1 MVEQVFPSISIG
13 QVPPY
18 RNSFARLPRAQIH
31 KVQPF
36 TFTLGKSTKISRM
49 LTKTKMI
56 NFAICPCSPSSTFLF
71 DLLRLVSSEYKTPPK
86 FDLFWNGSKN
96 SENDN
101 RLSISVRISILNT
114 DYATN
119 SQKMKSKYLCDYW

>member
-36 TFTLGKSTKISRM
+36 TFTWVKRTKISRM

-56 NFAICPCSPSSTFLF
+56 NFAICPCSPSSTFLTLAFAIKTTNKYKNKNKKKHLNIKSLIFTLFWCLPWGSF

-86 FDLFWNGSKN
+86 FDLF
-96 SENDN
+96 
-101 RLSISVRISILNT
+101 
-114 DYATN
+114 
-119 SQKMKSKYLCDYW
+119 